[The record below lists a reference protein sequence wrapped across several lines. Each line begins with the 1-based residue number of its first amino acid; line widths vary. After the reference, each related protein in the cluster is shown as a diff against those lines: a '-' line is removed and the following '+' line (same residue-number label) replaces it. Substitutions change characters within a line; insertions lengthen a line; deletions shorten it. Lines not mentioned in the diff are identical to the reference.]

1 LAAYHFS
8 QTFKNCKYKVKRVR
22 RRETSVK
29 RSKEKSGLWSNFFW
43 PVSRVSGTG
52 AIIIVIIKYY
62 VEAVPGFDA

>member
-1 LAAYHFS
+1 M
-8 QTFKNCKYKVKRVR
+8 
-22 RRETSVK
+22 K